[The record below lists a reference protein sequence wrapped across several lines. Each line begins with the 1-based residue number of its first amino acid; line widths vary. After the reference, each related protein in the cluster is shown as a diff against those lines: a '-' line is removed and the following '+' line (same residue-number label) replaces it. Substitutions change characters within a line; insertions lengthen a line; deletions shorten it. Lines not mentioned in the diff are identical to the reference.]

1 MRGNIISKG
10 HIDACEK
17 GKESAEENGRVKS
30 QESRVKSQES
40 RVKSQESRVK
50 SQESRVKSQGMKE
63 MMSMA
68 KASSERVLAQHGV
81 RRAPQLEERL

>member
-30 QESRVKSQES
+30 QESRVKSQ
-40 RVKSQESRVK
+40 
-50 SQESRVKSQGMKE
+50 GMKE
-63 MMSMA
+63 MISMA
-68 KASSERVLAQHGV
+68 KAALERVLAQHGV